1 MITVKQ
7 LLQDA
12 KEHIEKKG
20 HCKGMLWDEE
30 GRCCIIGAV
39 SRVHGPVGTAVF
51 NPDAYFAAM
60 NSIRASI
67 PADAPTQSIPG
78 YNDRPETTK
87 EDILAL
93 FDRAIARVESTETI

>member
-1 MITVKQ
+1 MKTVIQ
-7 LLQDA
+7 LLKDA
-12 KEHIEKKG
+12 KERIEKNG
-20 HCKGMLWDEE
+20 HCKDQLWDEQ

-39 SRVHGPVGTAVF
+39 SRAHGPAGAAVY

-78 YNDRPETTK
+78 YNDLPETTK
-87 EDILAL
+87 EDVLAL